1 MENRSKSDCI
11 FCSIAAHT
19 ADARV
24 VFENESAIAFWDI
37 HPEAATHILII
48 PKTHIETFSDFS
60 NQDDTLLLKFM
71 QSVIEVI
78 RTLKLE
84 KNCKIA
90 INNGRDAGQIVPHV
104 HIHLLSTKKV

>member
-1 MENRSKSDCI
+1 MESTPKSDCV

-19 ADARV
+19 AEARV
-24 VFENESAIAFWDI
+24 VFENESVIAFWDI
-37 HPEAATHILII
+37 HPEAATHILVI

-60 NQDDTLLLKFM
+60 NQDDNLLLKLM

-78 RTLKLE
+78 RMLKLE

-90 INNGRDAGQIVPHV
+90 INNGREAGQIVPHA
-104 HIHLLSTKKV
+104 HIHLLSTKKI